1 MRAIE
6 FLQHRSEGCAV
17 VALISRARRA
27 RHGAGAGVCPV
38 PAAVWTPGQS
48 SKQDRRVPAL
58 GELAEQTSD
67 KLTLEM
73 ALSARRKGS
82 YFDGR
87 QAVRLPPLEA
97 EGGPSEEVVFELRPE
112 QGRRLPGQ
120 NARCLP
126 RLCLLPGAPFSLLF
140 CAKLP
145 LPVPGLAG
153 QTPPPGVG
161 GGLGGGLPR
170 PEQEPVLQPLSCLLS
185 SLFPEQTLNTAAPL
199 ESASPPALQ
208 RWRSREVKRSAQGH
222 TASKC

>member
-1 MRAIE
+1 MR
-6 FLQHRSEGCAV
+6 G
-17 VALISRARRA
+17 ALSWSSF
-27 RHGAGAGVCPV
+27 HGQGEQGTEQGPV
-38 PAAVWTPGQS
+38 SAACQLLCWTPGQS

-58 GELAEQTSD
+58 GELAGQTSD

-97 EGGPSEEVVFELRPE
+97 EGGPPEEVVFELRPE

-126 RLCLLPGAPFSLLF
+126 RLCLLPGAPFSLLL

-161 GGLGGGLPR
+161 GGRGGGA
-170 PEQEPVLQPLSCLLS
+170 S
-185 SLFPEQTLNTAAPL
+185 ST
-199 ESASPPALQ
+199 
-208 RWRSREVKRSAQGH
+208 
-222 TASKC
+222 